1 VNWEGNDAA
10 DWARAMDPGGLR
22 LRADVA
28 VGLGRSG
35 AVSGPFEFTATAA
48 FVRSRRLCFAA
59 KRFFIF
65 TPATEQSLRLMSHSR
80 GEGSP
85 NG

>member
-1 VNWEGNDAA
+1 MNWEGNDAA

-35 AVSGPFEFTATAA
+35 AVSGPSELTATAA
-48 FVRSRRLCFAA
+48 FVRSRRLCFAT
-59 KRFFIF
+59 KRYSHSI
-65 TPATEQSLRLMSHSR
+65 PVTEQSLRLMSH
-80 GEGSP
+80 
-85 NG
+85 